1 MEFTIVEGARLRF
14 ETSHTY
20 VMPLIINQPRLIF
33 RVNLLHLPSFN
44 SDAYRCVGCGVVVG
58 LGCDGGGSCGGGH
71 RHRGVVGVVLVVGDA
86 ARRPHDVLDPR
97 VHLQMKI
104 LG

>member
-1 MEFTIVEGARLRF
+1 M
-14 ETSHTY
+14 
-20 VMPLIINQPRLIF
+20 
-33 RVNLLHLPSFN
+33 
-44 SDAYRCVGCGVVVG
+44 VG

>member
-1 MEFTIVEGARLRF
+1 M
-14 ETSHTY
+14 
-20 VMPLIINQPRLIF
+20 
-33 RVNLLHLPSFN
+33 
-44 SDAYRCVGCGVVVG
+44 VG

-71 RHRGVVGVVLVVGDA
+71 RRRGVVGVVLVVGDA